1 MSRSTRANMKPQKRI
16 ASRIRLCFV
25 GHAALRAAPVLVA
38 LVLVALVLVV
48 PVRAGQEDASVV
60 AGKDGLDTR
69 LQIPWYD
76 SDADA
81 LQPIPLPEPWPWW
94 KVLGDWL
101 RPLGRMSADPLY
113 VLMWIVII
121 AVLLVVAWYVYRA
134 IRERRRSES
143 AERDAKIDKL
153 VAADRVEALPFLR
166 KRSHDDLLGQARRC
180 YEQGDYGEAIIY
192 LFSYELVELDRHAL
206 VRLAKGKTNRQYLRE
221 ARRAKPLA
229 RMVERTM
236 VAFEDVF
243 FGRKHL
249 DRDRFEACWHELGQF
264 ESLLL
269 QTQQSP

>member
-1 MSRSTRANMKPQKRI
+1 MSGRSTANVNRI
-16 ASRIRLCFV
+16 LRIVPRTSLRV
-25 GHAALRAAPVLVA
+25 GPCTVLGGM
-38 LVLVALVLVV
+38 LVLAV
-48 PVRAGQEDASVV
+48 PLPTASVHGGQDDAAVV
-60 AGKDGLDTR
+60 AGKDGLDSR
-69 LQIPWYD
+69 MRIPWYD

-81 LQPIPLPEPWPWW
+81 LQPITLPEPWHWDFPM
-94 KVLGDWL
+94 DWL
-101 RPLGRMSADPLY
+101 RSLGRWSADPLY
-113 VLMWIVII
+113 VLMWAVII
-121 AVLLVVAWYVYRA
+121 AILLVVAWYVFRA

-143 AERDAKIDKL
+143 DMRAAKIDKL

-192 LFSYELVELDRHAL
+192 LFSHELVELDRHAL

-221 ARRAKPLA
+221 ARRAGPLA

-243 FGRKHL
+243 FGRKSL
-249 DRDRFEACWHELGQF
+249 DRAGFEACWNELGQF
-264 ESLLL
+264 ESLLV